1 MKLLVDMNLSPRF
14 VSALNDSGFSAIHWS
29 EVGAFDA
36 PDIEILAYAFLND
49 QVVVTHDLDFSA
61 ILAKTQAIRPS
72 VIQIRATQTNSRELI
87 NTFIKAL
94 NQYEKKLNQGALLTI
109 EEKSTRIRLLPI

>member
-1 MKLLVDMNLSPRF
+1 MKLLVDMNLSPCF
-14 VSALNDSGFSAIHWS
+14 VAALNDSGFSALHWS
-29 EVGAFDA
+29 EVGAFDV

-61 ILAKTQAIRPS
+61 ILAKTRAIWPS
-72 VIQIRATQTNSRELI
+72 VIQIRATQTNSRDFI
-87 NTFIKAL
+87 NTFITAL

>member
-14 VSALNDSGFSAIHWS
+14 VSVLNASGFSALHWS

-36 PDIEILAYAFLND
+36 PDIEILAYALLND
-49 QVVVTHDLDFSA
+49 QVVVTHDLDFST
-61 ILAKTQAIRPS
+61 ILAKTRAIRPS

>member
-14 VSALNDSGFSAIHWS
+14 VSALNDSGFSA
-29 EVGAFDA
+29 
-36 PDIEILAYAFLND
+36 L
-49 QVVVTHDLDFSA
+49 
-61 ILAKTQAIRPS
+61 RPI

-109 EEKSTRIRLLPI
+109 EEKRTRIRLLPL